1 MVKNTFPRPPRMGR
15 YPRTMPKKS
24 FFYLS
29 VLIFFLFPG
38 PSYAAEIDRILSLVD
53 YIGGDYANAVK
64 EGEIINEFEYQ
75 EMLDF
80 SSAAVDLWE
89 KIPEKR
95 METADFSEKFARLRS
110 IVVSRGPVPE
120 VESLANELKGRII
133 SAYDIKPYPAKIPD
147 YQSGKALY
155 AENCSSCHGFSGRG
169 DGSLSENLNPPATDF
184 TDPDINLG
192 LSPFK
197 VYNTVTFGIE
207 GTAMASF
214 EEALDEDQKW
224 DVAFYVLSLGYPDI
238 PPGGGASGLSTENI
252 PHEVRNLENLA
263 LASNAEI
270 LLDAGAG
277 GSDREVLFHLR
288 TAYLRDGIAGGASEA
303 VAHTMGKLAEA
314 IDLYEAG
321 RKDEALRE
329 VLDGYLGGFQKIEP
343 ALVSK
348 NRSLVFE
355 VEKKMGFFRSWVMS
369 DRDPSELRDL
379 KASIEEDLRE
389 SERILR
395 GGSSLGKYLS
405 FVNSFAI
412 ILREALE
419 ALLIIAAI
427 IAALAHSGNR
437 GMIRYVHYGWVA
449 AIFAGLATWAAARTV
464 IDISGARR
472 EIVEGVTSLLAAV
485 VLFYVSYWLIS
496 KADMEKWKEYVRS
509 KTQGALTRRSG
520 LTLAFVSFLAV
531 YREAFETMLFY
542 QALFYQTGSSVPHVI
557 YGLLAGIAVVF
568 VIAFLMYRF
577 TLRIPLKYFFSFTS
591 VFLYLLCFI
600 LLGKGVV
607 ELQESGI
614 ISSTPADFIP
624 YMDALGIYPTYET
637 AIPQGVLLV
646 LASLLFARHY
656 AYRGKQH
663 P

>member
-1 MVKNTFPRPPRMGR
+1 MGR
-15 YPRTMPKKS
+15 CLRTMLKKS
-24 FFYLS
+24 FFCLS
-29 VLIFFLFPG
+29 VLIFFLSPAL
-38 PSYAAEIDRILSLVD
+38 SSAAEIDRVLSLVD
-53 YIGGDYANAVK
+53 YIGGDYANAVE
-64 EGEIINEFEYQ
+64 EGKIVNEFEYQ

-80 SSAAVDLWE
+80 SSAAIDLWE
-89 KIPEKR
+89 KVPEKK
-95 METADFSEKFARLRS
+95 METTDFSEKFAHLRS
-110 IVVSRGPVPE
+110 IIVSKGPVSE

-133 SAYDIKPYPAKIPD
+133 SAYDIKPYPANIPD
-147 YQSGKALY
+147 YQSGKELY
-155 AENCSSCHGFSGRG
+155 VSNCSSCHGLSGRP
-169 DGSLSENLNPPATDF
+169 DDAFSKTLNPPPTDF

-197 VYNTVTFGIE
+197 VYNTTTFGIE
-207 GTAMASF
+207 GTAMTSF
-214 EEALDEDQKW
+214 EKVLDERQKW

-238 PPGGGASGLSTENI
+238 PSGGGTSGLSTEKI
-252 PHEVRNLENLA
+252 THDVRKLENLA

-270 LLDAGAG
+270 LLNAGAG
-277 GSDREVLFHLR
+277 GSDEDVLFYLR

-303 VAHTMGKLAEA
+303 IDHTIRKLSEA

-321 RKDEALRE
+321 RKDEAFRE
-329 VLDGYLGGFQKIEP
+329 ALDGYLGGFQKIEP

-348 NRSLVFE
+348 KRSLVLE
-355 VEKKMGFFRSWVMS
+355 VEKKMGFFRSLVMS
-369 DRDPSELRDL
+369 DRDSSELHDL
-379 KASIEEDLRE
+379 KASIEENLRE
-389 SERILR
+389 SERILQ

-437 GMIRYVHYGWVA
+437 GMIRYVHYGWVL
-449 AIFAGLATWAAARTV
+449 AIFAGLATWVAARTI

-485 VLFYVSYWLIS
+485 ILFYVSYWLIS
-496 KADMEKWKEYVRS
+496 KADVKKWKEYVRS

-542 QALFYQTGSSVPHVI
+542 QALFYQTASSTPHVI
-557 YGLLAGIAVVF
+557 YGLVAGVAVVF

-600 LLGKGVV
+600 LLGKGIL
-607 ELQESGI
+607 ELQEAGI
-614 ISSTPADFIP
+614 ISSTTADFIP
-624 YMDALGIYPTYET
+624 YMDTLGIYPSYET
-637 AIPQGVLLV
+637 AIPQAVLLL
-646 LASLLFARHY
+646 LAFSLFARNY
-656 AYRGKQH
+656 VYREKH
-663 P
+663 L

>member
-1 MVKNTFPRPPRMGR
+1 M
-15 YPRTMPKKS
+15 
-24 FFYLS
+24 
-29 VLIFFLFPG
+29 FFLFPG
-38 PSYAAEIDRILSLVD
+38 LSYAAEIDRILSLVD
-53 YIGGDYANAVK
+53 YIGGDYSNAVE
-64 EGEIINEFEYQ
+64 EGKIISEFEYQ

-80 SSAAVDLWE
+80 SSAAAELWK
-89 KIPEKR
+89 KIPEKKP
-95 METADFSEKFARLRS
+95 ETADFSEKFALLHS
-110 IVVSRGPVPE
+110 IVVSKGPVSE

-133 SAYDIKPYPAKIPD
+133 SAYDIKPYPTKIPD
-147 YQSGKALY
+147 YESGKALY
-155 AENCSSCHGFSGRG
+155 AENCSSCHGLSGRP
-169 DGSLSENLNPPATDF
+169 DDAFSKTLNPPPTDF

-197 VYNTVTFGIE
+197 VYNTTTFGIQ
-207 GTAMASF
+207 GTAMTSF
-214 EEALDEDQKW
+214 EEVLDEEQKW

-252 PHEVRNLENLA
+252 PHDVRKLENLA
-263 LASNAEI
+263 LDSNAEI
-270 LLDAGAG
+270 LLNAGTG
-277 GSDREVLFHLR
+277 GSDQDVLFYLR

-303 VAHTMGKLAEA
+303 IAHTMRKLAEA

-321 RKDEALRE
+321 RKDEAFRE
-329 VLDGYLGGFQKIEP
+329 ALDGYLGGFQRIEP

-348 NRSLVFE
+348 KRSLVLR
-355 VEKKMGFFRSWVMS
+355 VEKKMGFFRSLVVS
-369 DRDPSELRDL
+369 DRDSSELRDL
-379 KASIEEDLRE
+379 KASLEEDLRE
-389 SERILR
+389 SERILK

-437 GMIRYVHYGWVA
+437 GMIRYVHYGWA
-449 AIFAGLATWAAARTV
+449 LAIFAGLATWVAARTI
-464 IDISGARR
+464 IDLSGARR

-485 VLFYVSYWLIS
+485 ILFYVSYWLIS
-496 KADMEKWKEYVRS
+496 KADVKKWKEYVRS

-542 QALFYQTGSSVPHVI
+542 QALFYQTGSSTPHVV
-557 YGLLAGIAVVF
+557 YGLVAGVAVVF

-577 TLRIPLKYFFSFTS
+577 ALRIPLKYFFSFTS

-600 LLGKGVV
+600 LLGKGIL
-607 ELQESGI
+607 ELQEAGI
-614 ISSTPADFIP
+614 ISSTTADFIP
-624 YMDALGIYPTYET
+624 YMDTLGIYPSYET
-637 AIPQGVLLV
+637 AVPQAVLLL
-646 LASLLFARHY
+646 LAFSLFARNY
-656 AYRGKQH
+656 VYREKH
-663 P
+663 S

>member
-1 MVKNTFPRPPRMGR
+1 MGR
-15 YPRTMPKKS
+15 CPRTMLKKS
-24 FFYLS
+24 FFCLS
-29 VLIFFLFPG
+29 VLIFFLFPAF
-38 PSYAAEIDRILSLVD
+38 SYAAEIDRILSLVD

-80 SSAAVDLWE
+80 SSIAVDLWE
-89 KIPEKR
+89 KTGEKR
-95 METADFSEKFARLRS
+95 EGTTDFSEKFARLHS
-110 IVVSRGPVPE
+110 IVVSKGPVSE
-120 VESLANELKGRII
+120 VESLAGELKGRII
-133 SAYDIKPYPAKIPD
+133 SAYDIKPYPANIPD
-147 YQSGKALY
+147 YESGKELY
-155 AENCSSCHGFSGRG
+155 VRNCSSCHGLSGRP
-169 DGSLSENLNPPATDF
+169 DDAFSKTLNPPPTDF

-197 VYNTVTFGIE
+197 VYNTTTFGIE
-207 GTAMASF
+207 GTAMTSF
-214 EEALDEDQKW
+214 EKVLDEKQKW

-238 PPGGGASGLSTENI
+238 PSGGGTPGLSTENI
-252 PHEVRNLENLA
+252 SHDVRKLENLA

-270 LLDAGAG
+270 LLNAGAG
-277 GSDREVLFHLR
+277 GSDEEVLFYLR

-303 VAHTMGKLAEA
+303 IAHTLRKLEEA

-321 RKDEALRE
+321 RKDEAFKE
-329 VLDGYLGGFQKIEP
+329 ALDGYLGGFQRIEP

-348 NRSLVFE
+348 KRPLVLE
-355 VEKKMGFFRSWVMS
+355 VEKKIGFFRSLVMS
-369 DRDPSELRDL
+369 DRDSSELRDL

-389 SERILR
+389 SERILQ

-437 GMIRYVHYGWVA
+437 GMIRYVHYGWVL
-449 AIFAGLATWAAARTV
+449 AIFAGLATWVAARTI

-472 EIVEGVTSLLAAV
+472 EIVEGVTSLLAAAI
-485 VLFYVSYWLIS
+485 LFYVSYWLVS
-496 KADMEKWKEYVRS
+496 KADVKKWKEYVRS

-542 QALFYQTGSSVPHVI
+542 QALFFQTGSSTPHVI
-557 YGLLAGIAVVF
+557 YGLVAGVAVVF

-600 LLGKGVV
+600 LLGKGIL
-607 ELQESGI
+607 ELQEAGI
-614 ISSTPADFIP
+614 ISSTTADFIP
-624 YMDALGIYPTYET
+624 YMDTLGIYPSYET
-637 AIPQGVLLV
+637 AIPQAVLLV
-646 LASLLFARHY
+646 LAFSLFARNY
-656 AYRGKQH
+656 VYREKH
-663 P
+663 S

>member
-1 MVKNTFPRPPRMGR
+1 MGR
-15 YPRTMPKKS
+15 YLRTMLKKS
-24 FFYLS
+24 FFCLS
-29 VLIFFLFPG
+29 VLIFFLFPAL
-38 PSYAAEIDRILSLVD
+38 SSAAEIDRVLSLVD
-53 YIGGDYANAVK
+53 YIGGDYANAVE
-64 EGEIINEFEYQ
+64 EGKIINEFEYQ

-89 KIPEKR
+89 KIPEKKI
-95 METADFSEKFARLRS
+95 ETTDFSEKFVLLRS
-110 IVVSRGPVPE
+110 IIVSKGPTSE

-133 SAYDIKPYPAKIPD
+133 SVYDIKPYPANIPD
-147 YQSGKALY
+147 YESGKELY
-155 AENCSSCHGFSGRG
+155 VRNCSSCHGLSGRP
-169 DGSLSENLNPPATDF
+169 DDAFSKTLNPPPTDF

-197 VYNTVTFGIE
+197 VYNTTTFGIE
-207 GTAMASF
+207 GTAMTSF
-214 EEALDEDQKW
+214 EKVLDEKQKW

-238 PPGGGASGLSTENI
+238 PSGGGTSSGLSTENI
-252 PHEVRNLENLA
+252 PHDVRKLENLA

-270 LLDAGAG
+270 LLNAGAG
-277 GSDREVLFHLR
+277 GSDEDVLFYLR

-303 VAHTMGKLAEA
+303 IDHTIRKLSEA
-314 IDLYEAG
+314 VDLYEAG
-321 RKDEALRE
+321 RKDEAFRE
-329 VLDGYLGGFQKIEP
+329 ALDGYLGGFQKIEP

-348 NRSLVFE
+348 KRSLVLE
-355 VEKKMGFFRSWVMS
+355 VEKKMGFFRSLVMS
-369 DRDPSELRDL
+369 DRDSSELHDL
-379 KASIEEDLRE
+379 KASIEENLRE
-389 SERILR
+389 SERILQ

-437 GMIRYVHYGWVA
+437 GMIRYVHYGWVL
-449 AIFAGLATWAAARTV
+449 AIFAGLATWVAARTI

-485 VLFYVSYWLIS
+485 ILFYVSYWLIS
-496 KADMEKWKEYVRS
+496 KADVKKWKEYVRS

-542 QALFYQTGSSVPHVI
+542 QALFYQTASSTPHVI
-557 YGLLAGIAVVF
+557 YGLVAGVAVVF

-600 LLGKGVV
+600 LLGKGIL
-607 ELQESGI
+607 ELQEAGI
-614 ISSTPADFIP
+614 ISSTTADFIP
-624 YMDALGIYPTYET
+624 YMDTLGIYPSYET
-637 AIPQGVLLV
+637 AIPQAVLLL
-646 LASLLFARHY
+646 LAFSLFARNY
-656 AYRGKQH
+656 VYREKH
-663 P
+663 S

>member
-1 MVKNTFPRPPRMGR
+1 MLR
-15 YPRTMPKKS
+15 KS
-24 FFYLS
+24 LFRVT

-38 PSYAAEIDRILSLVD
+38 LSYAGEMDRILSLVD
-53 YIGGDYANAVK
+53 YIGGDYLNAVEDGK
-64 EGEIINEFEYQ
+64 IINEFEYQ

-80 SSAAVDLWE
+80 SSAAVELWE
-89 KIPEKR
+89 KAVEKR
-95 METADFSEKFARLRS
+95 EETADFSEKFARLHS
-110 IVVSRGPVPE
+110 IIVSRGPTSE
-120 VESLANELKGRII
+120 VESLAGELKGRII

-147 YQSGKALY
+147 YESGKALY
-155 AENCSSCHGFSGRG
+155 AENCSSCHGLSGRP
-169 DGSLSENLNPPATDF
+169 DDAFSKTLNPPPTDF

-197 VYNTVTFGIE
+197 VYNTTTFGIE
-207 GTAMASF
+207 GTAMTSF
-214 EEALDEDQKW
+214 ERVLDEKQKW

-238 PPGGGASGLSTENI
+238 PSGGSGSRFSSKDI
-252 PHEVRNLENLA
+252 PDDMRKLENLA

-270 LLDAGAG
+270 LLDAGTG
-277 GSDREVLFHLR
+277 GSDGDVLFYLR

-303 VAHTMGKLAEA
+303 IAHTIRKLERA
-314 IDLYEAG
+314 IELYEAG
-321 RKDEALRE
+321 RKDEALE
-329 VLDGYLGGFQKIEP
+329 EALDGYLGGFQRIEP

-348 NRSLVFE
+348 KRALVFE

-369 DRDPSELRDL
+369 DRDSSELRDL
-379 KASIEEDLRE
+379 KASIEEDLLE
-389 SERILR
+389 SERILK

-437 GMIRYVHYGWVA
+437 GMIRYVHYGWVV
-449 AIFAGLATWAAARTV
+449 AIFAGFATWVAARTV

-485 VLFYVSYWLIS
+485 VLFYVSYWLVS
-496 KADMEKWKEYVRS
+496 KADVKKWKEYVRS

-520 LTLAFVSFLAV
+520 FTLAFVSFLAV

-542 QALFYQTGSSVPHVI
+542 QALFYQTGSSMPHVV
-557 YGLLAGIAVVF
+557 YGLVAGVAVVF

-577 TLRIPLKYFFSFTS
+577 TLRIPLKYFFSFAS
-591 VFLYLLCFI
+591 IFLYLLCFI
-600 LLGKGVV
+600 LLGKGIL
-607 ELQESGI
+607 EFQESGI
-614 ISSTPADFIP
+614 ISSTSADFIP
-624 YMDALGIYPTYET
+624 YVDTLGIYPTYET
-637 AIPQGVLLV
+637 AIPQAVLIV
-646 LASLLFARHY
+646 LALLLFARHY
-656 AYRGKQH
+656 GYREKH
-663 P
+663 SRAASAT

>member
-1 MVKNTFPRPPRMGR
+1 ML
-15 YPRTMPKKS
+15 KKTL
-24 FFYLS
+24 FRIT
-29 VLIFFLFPG
+29 VLILFLFPG
-38 PSYAAEIDRILSLVD
+38 LSYAGEIDRILSLVD
-53 YIGGDYANAVK
+53 YIGGDYSNAVRDGK
-64 EGEIINEFEYQ
+64 VINEFEYQ

-80 SSAAVDLWE
+80 SSAAGDLWG
-89 KIPEKR
+89 KTADKR
-95 METADFSEKFARLRS
+95 EGTADFPEKFAHLRS
-110 IVVSRGPVPE
+110 IVVSKGPVSK
-120 VESLANELKGRII
+120 VEILTGELKERII
-133 SAYDIKPYPAKIPD
+133 LAYDIKPYPANIPD
-147 YQSGKALY
+147 YESGKALY
-155 AENCSSCHGFSGRG
+155 VQNCSSCHGLSGRPE
-169 DGSLSENLNPPATDF
+169 DAFSKTLNPPPTDF

-197 VYNTVTFGIE
+197 VYNTTTFGIE
-207 GTAMASF
+207 GTSMTSF
-214 EEALDEDQKW
+214 EKVLEEKEKW

-238 PPGGGASGLSTENI
+238 PSGGGTSGLSTENI
-252 PHEVRNLENLA
+252 PHDVRKLENLA

-270 LLDAGAG
+270 LLDASARGQ
-277 GSDREVLFHLR
+277 DEDILFYLR

-303 VAHTMGKLAEA
+303 IAHTMRKLAGA

-321 RKDEALRE
+321 KKEEALKE

-348 NRSLVFE
+348 KRSLVLE

-369 DRDPSELRDL
+369 DRDSSELRDL
-379 KASIEEDLRE
+379 KASIEKNLLE
-389 SERILR
+389 SERILK

-437 GMIRYVHYGWVA
+437 GMIRYVHYGWVFA
-449 AIFAGLATWAAARTV
+449 LVAGLATWVAARTV

-472 EIVEGVTSLLAAV
+472 EIVEGGTSLLAAV
-485 VLFYVSYWLIS
+485 ILFYVSYWLVS
-496 KADMEKWKEYVRS
+496 KADVKKWKEYVRS

-542 QALFYQTGSSVPHVI
+542 QALFYQTGSSTPHVI
-557 YGLLAGIAVVF
+557 YGLVAGVAVVF
-568 VIAFLMYRF
+568 AIAFLMYKF

-600 LLGKGVV
+600 LLGKGIL
-607 ELQESGI
+607 EFQESGI
-614 ISSTPADFIP
+614 ISSTSADFIP
-624 YMDALGIYPTYET
+624 YMDTLGIYPTYET
-637 AIPQGVLLV
+637 AIPQAVLIV
-646 LASLLFARHY
+646 LALLLFARHY
-656 AYRGKQH
+656 AYREKHSQAASTT
-663 P
+663 

>member
-1 MVKNTFPRPPRMGR
+1 MGR
-15 YPRTMPKKS
+15 YSRTMLKKS

-29 VLIFFLFPG
+29 VLIFFLFPAL
-38 PSYAAEIDRILSLVD
+38 SYAAEIDRILSLVD

-64 EGEIINEFEYQ
+64 EGKIINEFEYQ

-80 SSAAVDLWE
+80 SSVAAGLWE
-89 KIPEKR
+89 KTGEKR
-95 METADFSEKFARLRS
+95 EGTADFSEKFARLHS
-110 IVVSRGPVPE
+110 IIVSKGPVSE
-120 VESLANELKGRII
+120 VESLAGELKGRII
-133 SAYDIKPYPAKIPD
+133 SVYDIKPYPANIPD
-147 YQSGKALY
+147 YESGKELY
-155 AENCSSCHGFSGRG
+155 VRNCSSCHGLSGRP
-169 DGSLSENLNPPATDF
+169 DDAFSKTLNPPPTDF

-197 VYNTVTFGIE
+197 VYNTTTFGIE
-207 GTAMASF
+207 GTAMTSF
-214 EEALDEDQKW
+214 EKVLDEKQKW

-238 PPGGGASGLSTENI
+238 PSGGGASGLSTENI
-252 PHEVRNLENLA
+252 PHDVKKLENLA

-270 LLDAGAG
+270 LLNAGAG
-277 GSDREVLFHLR
+277 GSDEEVLFYLR

-303 VAHTMGKLAEA
+303 IAHTLRKLEEA

-321 RKDEALRE
+321 RKDEAFKE
-329 VLDGYLGGFQKIEP
+329 ALDGYLGGFQRIEP

-348 NRSLVFE
+348 KRPLVLE
-355 VEKKMGFFRSWVMS
+355 VEKKMGFFRSLVMS
-369 DRDPSELRDL
+369 DRDSSELHDL

-389 SERILR
+389 SERILQ

-437 GMIRYVHYGWVA
+437 GMIRYVHYGWVLA
-449 AIFAGLATWAAARTV
+449 LFAGLATWVAARTI

-485 VLFYVSYWLIS
+485 ILFYVSYWLIS
-496 KADMEKWKEYVRS
+496 KADVKKWKEYVRS

-542 QALFYQTGSSVPHVI
+542 QALFFQTGSSMPHVI
-557 YGLLAGIAVVF
+557 YGLIAGVAVVF

-600 LLGKGVV
+600 LLGKGIL
-607 ELQESGI
+607 ELQEAGI
-614 ISSTPADFIP
+614 ISSTTADFIP
-624 YMDALGIYPTYET
+624 YMDTLGIYPSYET
-637 AIPQGVLLV
+637 AIPQAVLLL
-646 LASLLFARHY
+646 LAFCLFARNY
-656 AYRGKQH
+656 VYREKH
-663 P
+663 S

>member
-1 MVKNTFPRPPRMGR
+1 ML
-15 YPRTMPKKS
+15 KKS

-29 VLIFFLFPG
+29 VLVFFLFPG
-38 PSYAAEIDRILSLVD
+38 LSYAAEIDRILSLVD

-64 EGEIINEFEYQ
+64 EGRIISEFEYQ

-80 SSAAVDLWE
+80 SSATVELWE
-89 KIPEKR
+89 EIPEKKP
-95 METADFSEKFARLRS
+95 ETRDFSEKFARLHS
-110 IVVSRGPVPE
+110 IVVSKGPAFE

-133 SAYDIKPYPAKIPD
+133 SAYDIKPYPTKIPD
-147 YQSGKALY
+147 YESGKLLY

-169 DGSLSENLNPPATDF
+169 DGALSKNLNPPATDF
-184 TDPDINLG
+184 TDADINLG

-197 VYNTVTFGIE
+197 VYNTTTFGIE

-214 EEALDEDQKW
+214 EEVLDEEQKW

-238 PPGGGASGLSTENI
+238 PPGGGASGLSTEDI
-252 PHEVRNLENLA
+252 PHDARKLENLA

-270 LLDAGAG
+270 LLNAGAG
-277 GSDREVLFHLR
+277 GSDREDVLFYLR

-303 VAHTMGKLAEA
+303 IAHTMRKLAEA

-321 RKDEALRE
+321 RKDEAFRE
-329 VLDGYLGGFQKIEP
+329 ALDGYLEGFQKIEP

-348 NRSLVFE
+348 KRSLVLR

-369 DRDPSELRDL
+369 DRDSSELRDL

-389 SERILR
+389 SERILK

-419 ALLIIAAI
+419 ALLIIAAV

-437 GMIRYVHYGWVA
+437 GMIRYVHYGWVV
-449 AIFAGLATWAAARTV
+449 AIFAGLATWIAARTV

-485 VLFYVSYWLIS
+485 VLFYVSYWLVS
-496 KADMEKWKEYVRS
+496 KADVKKWKEYVRS

-520 LTLAFVSFLAV
+520 FTLAFVSFLAV
-531 YREAFETMLFY
+531 YREAFETTLFY
-542 QALFYQTGSSVPHVI
+542 QALFYQTGSSTPHVI
-557 YGLLAGIAVVF
+557 YGLLTGIAVVF

-577 TLRIPLKYFFSFTS
+577 ALRLPLKYFFSFTS

-600 LLGKGVV
+600 LLGKGIL

-614 ISSTPADFIP
+614 ISSTSADFIP

-637 AIPQGVLLV
+637 AIPQAVLLF
-646 LASLLFARHY
+646 LAFSLFGRNYVRREKHS
-656 AYRGKQH
+656 
-663 P
+663 

>member
-1 MVKNTFPRPPRMGR
+1 ML
-15 YPRTMPKKS
+15 KKS
-24 FFYLS
+24 FFCLS
-29 VLIFFLFPG
+29 VLIFFLFPAL
-38 PSYAAEIDRILSLVD
+38 SSAAEIDRILSLVD
-53 YIGGDYANAVK
+53 YIGGDYANAVE
-64 EGEIINEFEYQ
+64 EGKIINEFEYQ

-80 SSAAVDLWE
+80 SSAAADLWE
-89 KIPEKR
+89 KTGEKR
-95 METADFSEKFARLRS
+95 EGTADFSEKFARLRS
-110 IVVSRGPVPE
+110 IIVSKGSASE
-120 VESLANELKGRII
+120 VEAIANELKGQII
-133 SAYDIKPYPAKIPD
+133 SAYDIKPYPANIPD
-147 YQSGKALY
+147 YESGKELY
-155 AENCSSCHGFSGRG
+155 VRNCSSCHGLSGRP
-169 DGSLSENLNPPATDF
+169 DDAFSKTLNPPPTDF

-197 VYNTVTFGIE
+197 VYNTTNFGIE
-207 GTAMASF
+207 GTSMTSF
-214 EEALDEDQKW
+214 EEVLDEEQKW

-238 PPGGGASGLSTENI
+238 PPGGGASDLSTGNI
-252 PHEVRNLENLA
+252 PHDVRKLENLA

-270 LLDAGAG
+270 LLNAGAG
-277 GSDREVLFHLR
+277 GSDQDVLFYLR

-303 VAHTMGKLAEA
+303 IAHTMRKLAKA

-321 RKDEALRE
+321 RKDEAFKE
-329 VLDGYLGGFQKIEP
+329 ALDGYLGGFQRIEP

-348 NRSLVFE
+348 KRSLVLR
-355 VEKKMGFFRSWVMS
+355 VEKKMGFFRSLVMS
-369 DRDPSELRDL
+369 DRDSSELHDL

-389 SERILR
+389 SQRILK

-437 GMIRYVHYGWVA
+437 GMIRYVHYGWVL
-449 AIFAGLATWAAARTV
+449 AIFAGLATWVAARTI
-464 IDISGARR
+464 IDLSGARR

-485 VLFYVSYWLIS
+485 ILFYVSYWLIS
-496 KADMEKWKEYVRS
+496 KADVKKWKEYVRS

-542 QALFYQTGSSVPHVI
+542 QALFYQTGSSTPHVI
-557 YGLLAGIAVVF
+557 YGLVAGVAVVF

-600 LLGKGVV
+600 LLGKGIL
-607 ELQESGI
+607 ELQEAGI
-614 ISSTPADFIP
+614 ISSTTADFIP
-624 YMDALGIYPTYET
+624 YMDTLGIYPSYET
-637 AIPQGVLLV
+637 AVPQAVLLL
-646 LASLLFARHY
+646 LAFSLFARNY
-656 AYRGKQH
+656 VYREKH

>member
-1 MVKNTFPRPPRMGR
+1 MLKR
-15 YPRTMPKKS
+15 
-24 FFYLS
+24 FFHIS

-38 PSYAAEIDRILSLVD
+38 LSYAGEIDRILSLVD
-53 YIGGDYANAVK
+53 YIGGDYSNAVK
-64 EGEIINEFEYQ
+64 DGKVINEFEYQ

-80 SSAAVDLWE
+80 SSAAVELWKTTSE
-89 KIPEKR
+89 EGK
-95 METADFSEKFARLRS
+95 ETADFSEKFARLRS
-110 IVVSRGPVPE
+110 IITSKGSISE
-120 VESLANELKGRII
+120 VQNLANELKEQII
-133 SAYDIKPYPAKIPD
+133 SAYDIKPYPANIPD
-147 YQSGKALY
+147 YESGKALY
-155 AENCSSCHGFSGRG
+155 AKDCSSCHGLSGGG
-169 DGSLSENLNPPATDF
+169 DGILSENLNPPATDF
-184 TDPDINLG
+184 TDPDVNLG

-197 VYNTVTFGIE
+197 VYNTATFGIE
-207 GTAMASF
+207 GTAMPSF
-214 EEALDEDQKW
+214 EEVLDEEQKW
-224 DVAFYVLSLGYPDI
+224 DVAFYVLSLGYPDV
-238 PPGGGASGLSTENI
+238 PPGGEGSGFSPQNI
-252 PHEVRNLENLA
+252 SDDTRKLENLA
-263 LASNAEI
+263 LSSNAEI

-277 GSDREVLFHLR
+277 GRDEDILFYLR
-288 TAYLRDGIAGGASEA
+288 TDYLRDRITRGASEA
-303 VAHTMGKLAEA
+303 VAHTLSKLERA

-321 RKDEALRE
+321 RKDEAFRE
-329 VLDGYLGGFQKIEP
+329 ALDGYLGGFQKIEP

-348 NRSLVFE
+348 KRSLVFR

-369 DRDPSELRDL
+369 DRDSSELRDL

-389 SERILR
+389 SERILK

-405 FVNSFAI
+405 FVNSFSI

-437 GMIRYVHYGWVA
+437 GMIRYVHYGWVVA
-449 AIFAGLATWAAARTV
+449 LVAGLATWVAARTI

-485 VLFYVSYWLIS
+485 VLFYVSYWLVS
-496 KADMEKWKEYVRS
+496 KADVKKWKEYVRS

-542 QALFYQTGSSVPHVI
+542 QALFYQTGSSTPHVV
-557 YGLLAGIAVVF
+557 YGLVAGVAVVF
-568 VIAFLMYRF
+568 AIAFLMYRV

-591 VFLYLLCFI
+591 VFLYLLCFM
-600 LLGKGVV
+600 LLGRGIL

-614 ISSTPADFIP
+614 VSSTPADFLP
-624 YMDALGIYPTYET
+624 YMDTFGIYPTYET
-637 AIPQGVLLV
+637 AIPQAVLLA
-646 LASLLFARHY
+646 LAFLLFARHY
-656 AYRGKQH
+656 EYRGKH